1 MRYFLLSI
9 FLSLLISGCSS
20 VNTSAGIL
28 IPNKI
33 VKEGDIALEVHD
45 FESLK
50 PLFDNSED
58 KGIKVINFWA
68 TWCAPC
74 VEELPIF
81 ETLNTNYKDKGVE
94 VTLVSLDFPGQLV
107 SRVIPFIQKQ
117 KLKSKILFLDDPYGN
132 KWIPQVSEDWSG
144 AIPATVIITQDSY
157 KFFEKSFSYRDL
169 ALEIEELLEE

>member
-1 MRYFLLSI
+1 M
-9 FLSLLISGCSS
+9 
-20 VNTSAGIL
+20 
-28 IPNKI
+28 
-33 VKEGDIALEVHD
+33 ALEVHD

-50 PLFDNSED
+50 P
-58 KGIKVINFWA
+58 
-68 TWCAPC
+68 
-74 VEELPIF
+74 
-81 ETLNTNYKDKGVE
+81 YKDKGVE

-157 KFFEKSFSYRDL
+157 KFFEKSFSYEEL